1 MFSTVNKAN
10 HFIDL
15 LTGQRYV
22 FLSKKD
28 MDGYKSFY
36 SKNIIDLQ
44 DFLIALKIALT
55 RFEECC
61 NDYDSIVYRLVL

>member
-1 MFSTVNKAN
+1 MFSTVNKPN

-15 LTGQRYV
+15 LTGQRYI

-28 MDGYKSFY
+28 MEGYKSFF
-36 SKNIIDLQ
+36 SKNVVDLQ

-55 RFEECC
+55 RF
-61 NDYDSIVYRLVL
+61 

>member
-1 MFSTVNKAN
+1 MFSTVNKPN

-28 MDGYKSFY
+28 IEGYKTFY
-36 SKNIIDLQ
+36 SKNILDLN
-44 DFLIALKIALT
+44 DFLICLKIALT
-55 RFEECC
+55 RF
-61 NDYDSIVYRLVL
+61 

>member
-1 MFSTVNKAN
+1 MFSTLDKPN

-28 MDGYKSFY
+28 MESYKNFFN
-36 SKNIIDLQ
+36 KHIIDLQ

-61 NDYDSIVYRLVL
+61 ND